1 MEQVCDVRW
10 GLVVEGFVS
19 KKDLELDPLWD
30 QELVVV
36 LKDGVINVLDYKN
49 TTFTNDCVV

>member
-36 LKDGVINVLDYKN
+36 LKDGVI
-49 TTFTNDCVV
+49 